1 MMAQSE
7 RKLMSP
13 DPEANV
19 LTLHHVFMTRICAK
33 YFYDIVSIDYFFL
46 NLAAIFFWQLFFI
59 FSFLK
64 KFIDVLL
71 IYKFVSI
78 STS

>member
-13 DPEANV
+13 DPKANV

-33 YFYDIVSIDYFFL
+33 YRYDMESIDYFFF
-46 NLAAIFFWQLFFI
+46 NLAAIFFLAAIFYFFH
-59 FSFLK
+59 S
-64 KFIDVLL
+64 
-71 IYKFVSI
+71 
-78 STS
+78 